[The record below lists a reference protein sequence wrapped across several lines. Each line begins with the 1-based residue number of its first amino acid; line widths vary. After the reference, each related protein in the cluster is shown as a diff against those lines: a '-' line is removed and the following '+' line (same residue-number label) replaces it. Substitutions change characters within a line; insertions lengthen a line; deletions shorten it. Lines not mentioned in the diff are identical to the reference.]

1 MSPDDIRALRKDLGL
16 TQRQLADALKLEVAT
31 VRAWEAEELFPTKAH
46 CEAMA
51 KLRASPPPKTKPA
64 KGSAAPFQVLADPKF
79 FALLRKLVAH
89 PSLRAEVE
97 RLAAEHPDP
106 ADV

>member
-1 MSPDDIRALRKDLGL
+1 MSPDDIRTLRKDLGL
-16 TQRQLADALKLEVAT
+16 TQRQLADALKLDAAT
-31 VRAWEAEELFPTKAH
+31 VRAWEAEGLFPTKAN

-51 KLRASPPPKTKPA
+51 ALRANPPPKVP
-64 KGSAAPFQVLADPKF
+64 KGQPTPFQVLADPKF

-89 PSLRAEVE
+89 PKLRAEVE

-106 ADV
+106 VDP